1 MFYVLTSAAG
11 EQCRTIKSTW
21 NTIKSVEG
29 NFKMVKGDHSYCL
42 QQRERQREPCGVDI
56 GKGQVL
62 PHFTP
67 AQCDSLMS
75 VLQLHYSNV

>member
-1 MFYVLTSAAG
+1 
-11 EQCRTIKSTW
+11 
-21 NTIKSVEG
+21 
-29 NFKMVKGDHSYCL
+29 MVKGDRSYC
-42 QQRERQREPCGVDI
+42 RQTKTETKRDI

-75 VLQLHYSNV
+75 VLQ